1 MKKQFK
7 QRTMKTPIGEA
18 VIMTR
23 GDFEIVS
30 DEKFSPS
37 IVVIAE
43 ENIGYYNSFTC
54 YNSYYWG
61 GTCRCISHR
70 PKVWEPFDPK
80 TGKWL

>member
-1 MKKQFK
+1 MKNTKK
-7 QRTMKTPIGEA
+7 TVKTPIGEA

-23 GDFEIVS
+23 EDFEKVS

-37 IVVIAE
+37 IVVIAG
-43 ENIGYYNSFTC
+43 ENVGYYNSFTC
-54 YNSYYWG
+54 YNSYYFGG

-70 PKVWEPFDPK
+70 PKVWEPFDPH